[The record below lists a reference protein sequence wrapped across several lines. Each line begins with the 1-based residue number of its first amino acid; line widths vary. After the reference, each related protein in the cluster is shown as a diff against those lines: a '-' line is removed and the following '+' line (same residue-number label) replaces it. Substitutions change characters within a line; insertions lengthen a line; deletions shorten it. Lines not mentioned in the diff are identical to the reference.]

1 MDFRHNAARRRRVMR
16 DERLDV
22 DQPLPTETTAQ
33 PFTRYQTAAVLSSQ
47 PSILDVLPKAAWLN
61 GLCIAGAIGIA
72 IGFVF
77 FPLNLVGDG
86 SLWGM
91 MLSRVEWWSIEQ
103 PGSLGQLFLSV
114 VSWFNVGLCY
124 QIYHLR
130 RHRNDDYHGAYQVWK
145 WALIPTLLLAVIGT
159 SVPSAI
165 LGYFAAAVFPQ
176 AFTAAGTGLALGS
189 VGVVMVALLVRL
201 YAEVRESRATVVF
214 LAAASVSLS
223 ICLSLSWNRL
233 AGVWSLPTNP
243 LLSPTSWWLVSIMM
257 IYGMLLN
264 YFGFVYRD
272 VVGEELGSSSVA
284 GLGRGISIDL
294 GQEPLSETKPESAAS
309 ELVPDV
315 TKVRRLSPERIVEP
329 EAESNVRDEEPVA
342 DNILSRR
349 KRRRVA

>member
-33 PFTRYQTAAVLSSQ
+33 PFKRYQTVAVLSSQ

-72 IGFVF
+72 IGFLF
-77 FPLNLVGDG
+77 FPLNLESHG
-86 SLWGM
+86 SVWAT

-114 VSWFNVGLCY
+114 VSWINVGLCY
-124 QIYHLR
+124 QIYQLR

-145 WALIPTLLLAVIGT
+145 WSLIPTLLLAGMGT
-159 SVPSAI
+159 SVPAAM
-165 LGYFAAAVFPQ
+165 LGYFVAAVFPQ
-176 AFTAAGTGLALGS
+176 SLTVAGTGIVLGS
-189 VGVVMVALLVRL
+189 VGVVMVGLLVRL
-201 YAEVRESRATVVF
+201 YAEVRESRATIVF
-214 LAAASVSLS
+214 LAAAGLSLS

-243 LLSPTSWWLVSIMM
+243 LLSPTSWWLISVMM

-272 VVGEELGSSSVA
+272 VVGEVSDLSSAS
-284 GLGRGISIDL
+284 GLERGIPIDL
-294 GQEPLSETKPESAAS
+294 AKEPLSETRPVAAS
-309 ELVPDV
+309 ESAPEVARA
-315 TKVRRLSPERIVEP
+315 RRQSSERIVEQER
-329 EAESNVRDEEPVA
+329 EASLHEDEPAGDNV
-342 DNILSRR
+342 LTRR